1 LVVKRDT
8 QLNEK
13 NIFEMDAAETN
24 ELFGGKGRVGE
35 DHGVI
40 YGILGMMLLKGEEHL
55 AVITQI

>member
-1 LVVKRDT
+1 MVVKRDT

-24 ELFGGKGRVGE
+24 DLFGTKPSGRVGE

-55 AVITQI
+55 AVIT

>member
-24 ELFGGKGRVGE
+24 DLFGAKGRVGE

-55 AVITQI
+55 AVIT

>member
-1 LVVKRDT
+1 
-8 QLNEK
+8 
-13 NIFEMDAAETN
+13 MDAAETN
-24 ELFGGKGRVGE
+24 ELFAGKDRVGE